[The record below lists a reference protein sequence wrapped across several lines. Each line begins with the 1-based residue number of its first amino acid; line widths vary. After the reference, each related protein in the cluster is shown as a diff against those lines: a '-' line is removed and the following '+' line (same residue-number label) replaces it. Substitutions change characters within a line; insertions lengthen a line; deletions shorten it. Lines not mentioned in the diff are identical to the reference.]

1 LIVNLTTDDLLGSI
15 APTSR
20 SVIDVASLLDS
31 LQQQEGS
38 FYESSTTAA
47 LPLGFE
53 PLDRVLGGGLKTH
66 DLLVLA
72 GRPGV
77 GKTILTLQMAR
88 NLALG
93 GATVVFACY
102 EHSPVALL
110 TRLITLEIGSI
121 ELPTTSQWYRV
132 DGVRALLAEV
142 ASGRV
147 SLASA
152 SLDPLLRAALAN
164 VNEYAHRLHL
174 VHARPSETGLDELH
188 NILQRVQDGPTILF
202 VDYLQKVRAANAAT
216 THLEHVAQVTA
227 GLKEASLESSFS
239 VVAVSAIST
248 AGLQRRRTHLAHL
261 DAAVAVGYDSDV
273 VLMLNDKRPIVAPNQ
288 IMNTLE
294 QSERLRQRVVFTIEK
309 NRGGVAPVSLEFVKD
324 FEHFRFDPRGSH
336 VSEQLIEDGEQEDFR
351 D

>member
-1 LIVNLTTDDLLGSI
+1 MNLTTNDFRTSI

-20 SVIDVASLLDS
+20 SVVNVASLLDS
-31 LQQQEGS
+31 LQQPLGP
-38 FYESSTTAA
+38 YPDAIGPA

-102 EHSPVALL
+102 EHSPLALL
-110 TRLITLEIGSI
+110 TRLLTLEIGTI
-121 ELPTTSQWYRV
+121 ELPATSQWYHV
-132 DGVRALLAEV
+132 DGVRNLLNEV
-142 ASGRV
+142 ANGRV

-152 SLDPLLRAALAN
+152 SSDPLLRAALAN
-164 VNEYAHRLHL
+164 INEYSKRLHL

-188 NILQRVQDGPTILF
+188 DILQAVQDGPTVLF
-202 VDYLQKVRAANAAT
+202 VDYLQKVRPAHVGT
-216 THLEHVAQVTA
+216 THLEHVAQITA
-227 GLKEASLESSFS
+227 GLKEASLESTFS
-239 VVAVSAIST
+239 VVAVSAISS

-294 QSERLRQRVVFTIEK
+294 QSERLRQRVVFTVEK
-309 NRGGVAPVSLEFVKD
+309 NRGGVAPVNLEFVKD

-336 VSEQLIEDGEQEDFR
+336 VAEQLIEDGEQEDFR